1 MSQQEVIE
9 LFAPDS
15 KSVDAVKNWLIKS
28 GVPANKI
35 TVPRSKG
42 WVNFDTTVSQLEG
55 LLGAKYHAYDH
66 ISARHAH
73 IGTDEYHLPRE
84 ISDVV
89 SFVTP
94 GVVFAPTK
102 ALSTAAQKRANTNK
116 ADLFSTRQPFKPFSH
131 AKIAERTS
139 VVGSAICVKS
149 Y

>member
-1 MSQQEVIE
+1 MSQNEVIE

-15 KSVDAVKNWLIKS
+15 KSIDAVKSWLIKS

-66 ISARHAH
+66 ISARNAH

-102 ALSTAAQKRANTNK
+102 AVSTSAQKRANK
-116 ADLFSTRQPFKPFSH
+116 ADLFSTRQPFRPFSE
-131 AKIAERTS
+131 AKLASRTLTARS
-139 VVGSAICVKS
+139 ILCNIKRG
-149 Y
+149 